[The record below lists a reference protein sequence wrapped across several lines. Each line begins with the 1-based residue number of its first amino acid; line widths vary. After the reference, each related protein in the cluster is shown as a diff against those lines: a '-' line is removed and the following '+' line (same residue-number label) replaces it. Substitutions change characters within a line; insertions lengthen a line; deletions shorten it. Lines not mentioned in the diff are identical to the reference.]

1 MSSFFTILKED
12 EPIEGID
19 NVLEFLRVNRV
30 KEDKRI
36 ESLQV
41 KDSKRVSEEKRQ
53 QRIGDS
59 LAKEVKDL
67 VKRVKRKQRILPAYL
82 PHAIKYFQLDEDNKR
97 ATSLRKLR
105 EMKNKGGLPKNLQ
118 EEFNKNWDLWL
129 FGVKQAFGHTNL
141 SSKTVKRIRRYLDN
155 PYAREFND
163 TTAKKIIELYHDK
176 DSELRRYKSDV
187 NQVNEDYDELITE
200 LEIKV
205 NTIKTNEQLAE
216 EAIEK
221 SKLLRLSIRRIEEGW
236 DENNRDNF
244 WNNTTTQNT
253 IKDAFN
259 KMKESIKEYK
269 KQIKIQWKGI
279 TNLWEAIRYLR
290 DTDVFRRED
299 YSFRELD
306 QQVTEDYI
314 ELSKTKLS
322 EFMASLGDEPNQER
336 LEDEEW
342 KQKVQEILE
351 GEN

>member
-1 MSSFFTILKED
+1 MNFTTSADGRRRL
-12 EPIEGID
+12 
-19 NVLEFLRVNRV
+19 
-30 KEDKRI
+30 
-36 ESLQV
+36 SL
-41 KDSKRVSEEKRQ
+41 S
-53 QRIGDS
+53 
-59 LAKEVKDL
+59 
-67 VKRVKRKQRILPAYL
+67 Y
-82 PHAIKYFQLDEDNKR
+82 
-97 ATSLRKLR
+97 
-105 EMKNKGGLPKNLQ
+105 
-118 EEFNKNWDLWL
+118 
-129 FGVKQAFGHTNL
+129 
-141 SSKTVKRIRRYLDN
+141 
-155 PYAREFND
+155 
-163 TTAKKIIELYHDK
+163 
-176 DSELRRYKSDV
+176 LRRS
-187 NQVNEDYDELITE
+187 LST
-200 LEIKV
+200 
-205 NTIKTNEQLAE
+205 TIKTNEQLAE